1 MSSYGFLSVL
11 SLVIKDQG
19 SDTTTSTSIF
29 CERAKSVASLWMGV
43 ELNFLCISSCVALQI
58 DSRFVWE
65 KECSFGFVTSLL
77 L

>member
-1 MSSYGFLSVL
+1 MAFVPFYPGLL
-11 SLVIKDQG
+11 RILARTLQLV
-19 SDTTTSTSIF
+19 STAIF
-29 CERAKSVASLWMGV
+29 CERAKPVASLWMGV
-43 ELNFLCISSCVALQI
+43 ELSFLCISSCVALQI